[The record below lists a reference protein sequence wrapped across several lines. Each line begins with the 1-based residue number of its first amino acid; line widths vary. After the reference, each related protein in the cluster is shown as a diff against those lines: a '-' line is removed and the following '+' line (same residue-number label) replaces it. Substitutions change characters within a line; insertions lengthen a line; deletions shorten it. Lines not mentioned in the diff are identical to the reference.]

1 MNKLRISLSPVKCPV
16 YGRTNQQCNFE
27 QTIVFR
33 MNTIEVRND
42 DPSILVNGNYKRPSM
57 SKEQFKR
64 QNVGKL
70 IQSIQHLILYFGPG
84 LKFQVLIP
92 LQF

>member
-70 IQSIQHLILYFGPG
+70 IQSIQYLILCFVPG